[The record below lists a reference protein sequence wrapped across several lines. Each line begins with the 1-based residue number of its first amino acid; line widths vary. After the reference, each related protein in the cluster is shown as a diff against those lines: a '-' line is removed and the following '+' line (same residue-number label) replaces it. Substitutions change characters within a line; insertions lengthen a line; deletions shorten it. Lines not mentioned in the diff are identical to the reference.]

1 MLVGF
6 YYELH
11 FVRRAGSKGS
21 LDIDGYLKPNVITIL
36 NRSSAPG
43 ASMKVVIFNGSPRKE
58 GNTAAIL
65 KEVAKNYSDKGAE
78 VDYFD
83 LYHMDFKDCSACMG
97 CKKGDKCVQKD
108 ELSPA
113 LDKIVKADAIIIGS
127 PIYISA
133 ETATTKALIDRFYSF
148 LAIGAGPAQFSNR
161 LPKGKKGA
169 VLFTCGNPQG
179 VEMFSPVTIRY
190 QNLLQRYEIDGK
202 VVVVP
207 AVSPNMQVLET
218 PRGQKALEEIIQHLS
233 G

>member
-1 MLVGF
+1 
-6 YYELH
+6 
-11 FVRRAGSKGS
+11 
-21 LDIDGYLKPNVITIL
+21 
-36 NRSSAPG
+36 
-43 ASMKVVIFNGSPRKE
+43 MKVVVFNGSPRKD

-65 KEVAKNYSDKGAE
+65 KEVARNCSDKGAE
-78 VDYFD
+78 VEYFD
-83 LYHMDFKDCSACMG
+83 LFSMDFKDCSACMG

-113 LDKIVKADAIIIGS
+113 LEKIENADAIVIGS

-148 LAIGAGPAQFSNR
+148 LASGAGQGQYMNR

-179 VEMFSPVTIRY
+179 IEMFSPVTIRY
-190 QNLLQRYEIDGK
+190 QNLLQRYGIDGT
-202 VVVVP
+202 VMVVP
-207 AVSPNMQVLET
+207 SVSPNMKVLET
-218 PRGQKALEEIIQHLS
+218 PRGQKALEDIIHQIS

>member
-1 MLVGF
+1 
-6 YYELH
+6 
-11 FVRRAGSKGS
+11 
-21 LDIDGYLKPNVITIL
+21 
-36 NRSSAPG
+36 
-43 ASMKVVIFNGSPRKE
+43 MKVVIFNGSPRKD

-65 KEVAKNYSDKGAE
+65 KEVEKACSEKGAE

-97 CKKGDKCVQKD
+97 CKKGERCVQND

-113 LDKIVKADAIIIGS
+113 LDKIREANAIVIGS

-133 ETATTKALIDRFYSF
+133 ETATTKALVDRFYSF
-148 LAIGAGPAQFSNR
+148 LAMGGVQGQYTNR

-169 VLFTCGNPQG
+169 VIFTCGNPQG
-179 VEMFSPVTIRY
+179 VELFSPVSARY
-190 QNLLQRYEIDGK
+190 QNLLHRYEMDGM

-207 AVSPNMQVLET
+207 SVSPNMKVMET
-218 PRGQKALEEIIQHLS
+218 PRGQKALADIIEKIS